1 MADRD
6 EMQELWCGQ
15 IDGPPR
21 KGEDMLKI
29 AIDRTRRWEHMIRIR
44 NWREC
49 GAAALVTVIF
59 AWMALR
65 APNALA
71 CAGNLVVA
79 ASGIWIVYYLLR
91 FGQSSKPPAPDRNL
105 AEFQQALLDEYE
117 RQIRLLRNVRY
128 WYLLPPFAGLLLA
141 STGSVMA
148 RLSERHPWWPELIA
162 VPVYTA
168 IFGLVWWLNES
179 YAIGQLQRQRAR
191 LIEEM
196 K

>member
-1 MADRD
+1 MGTHDPDPQLERVRCGCLGDGYLCLDGFACSQCLGVRRQPGGGGKRDLDRV
-6 EMQELWCGQ
+6 L
-15 IDGPPR
+15 P
-21 KGEDMLKI
+21 
-29 AIDRTRRWEHMIRIR
+29 ASFRTILE
-44 NWREC
+44 
-49 GAAALVTVIF
+49 AA
-59 AWMALR
+59 
-65 APNALA
+65 
-71 CAGNLVVA
+71 G
-79 ASGIWIVYYLLR
+79 S
-91 FGQSSKPPAPDRNL
+91 DRNL
-105 AEFQQALLDEYE
+105 AEFQQALLGEYE